1 MISEPTVAE
10 MVAWLDA
17 QSEKLGH
24 MARFNREGGAAFVPA
39 AERFELEAG
48 IAQWIARHLR
58 EVHDIPASGPQTARL
73 CAKPDFGSKRGT
85 PEALKRLKRS

>member
-48 IAQWIARHLR
+48 IAHWIARHLR

-73 CAKPDFGSKRGT
+73 CAKPDFGRARVAKRKSR
-85 PEALKRLKRS
+85 A